1 MSENTGSKFLAM
13 RVGRNIEDILNEKEC
28 TPVKNALN
36 GRNLNGFDFLLP
48 VCYSGQQKTPESECY
63 QGFQRFKV
71 YRVGESNPYY
81 LREREA
87 Y

>member
-1 MSENTGSKFLAM
+1 MISA
-13 RVGRNIEDILNEKEC
+13 
-28 TPVKNALN
+28 
-36 GRNLNGFDFLLP
+36 FLLP
-48 VCYSGQQKTPESECY
+48 TCYLEQQKTLESECY
-63 QGFQRFKV
+63 QGFQDFKW